1 MDQIVLA
8 INTFLGTLL
17 HAGSSGLSNIALLLG
32 LI

>member
-8 INTFLGTLL
+8 INTVIGTIL
-17 HAGSSGLSNIALLLG
+17 HAGSSGSSNLALLLG